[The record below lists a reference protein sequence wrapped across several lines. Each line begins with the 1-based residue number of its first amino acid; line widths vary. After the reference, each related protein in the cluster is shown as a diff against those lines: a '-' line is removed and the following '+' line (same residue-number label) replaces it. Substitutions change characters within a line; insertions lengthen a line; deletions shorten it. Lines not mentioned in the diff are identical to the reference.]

1 MRRLSIL
8 VLVLLAAFD
17 VPENL
22 GNPMDPLTWAIGPII
37 NGQNYSHGMPLRPTA
52 NPGGGWY
59 FDFPQAD
66 GVHYVT
72 RAPTEVG
79 RRSVRMVFEIQG
91 DATFKEVAGAVS
103 KTRARMDRRLINRSL
118 ICHRRRPGELTARCG
133 QHSSSFSAFH

>member
-1 MRRLSIL
+1 MDAGIAAVIVAGAGRFMRRLSIL

-17 VPENL
+17 APENL
-22 GNPMDPLTWAIGPII
+22 GNPMDPLTWTIGPII
-37 NGQNYSHGMPLRPTA
+37 NGQNYSRGMLLRPTA

-91 DATFKEVAGAVS
+91 DATFKEVAGDGPGLV
-103 KTRARMDRRLINRSL
+103 RLL
-118 ICHRRRPGELTARCG
+118 
-133 QHSSSFSAFH
+133 Q